1 MVSPNCDQGWRGGVL
16 LLDCDSSG
24 ELGISLRD
32 QLGSATSLEI
42 RLEYELLSEIE
53 TKQERVTSLIER
65 TKPDVAIVAVQKS
78 AMERAGQLFQRII
91 GGDPNI
97 PIVIAI
103 EDMEREDLLRLFEF
117 DRIVDFLTAPF
128 KRLEVQVRIL
138 RILERAQIKQNI
150 VRQVT
155 QKLQLKQLVGQS
167 ITFTEFIVRLAD
179 IAKCDA
185 GVLISGETGTGKELA
200 ARAIHYLSSRSSR
213 PFVPVNCGAIPL
225 ELVESELF
233 GHERGAFT
241 GASTSTV
248 GLVREADSGTL
259 FLDEIASLPLQ
270 AQVKLLRLLQ
280 EKEYRPVGSSKVLKA
295 DVRIIAAS
303 NVDFEDAIPA
313 GKFRQDLYY
322 RLNVLPLKLPPL
334 RERTGDV
341 ALLAR
346 HFLAK
351 YSRDF
356 NKPVS
361 DLSGKALHKLEL
373 YNWPGNVR
381 ELEHV
386 IERAVALCR
395 HDTISA
401 ADILIPAAHDSS
413 CQSSYQELKARVVS
427 DFEKTYIERLLM
439 IHRGNISRAAQA
451 AQKERR
457 TFWGLIRKHR
467 IDVQRFKER
476 SD

>member
-1 MVSPNCDQGWRGGVL
+1 MASLDCVETWRGAVL
-16 LLDCDSSG
+16 LLDCDSSS

-32 QLGSATSLEI
+32 KLGSAASADISLEYKSFAEDA
-42 RLEYELLSEIE
+42 RE
-53 TKQERVTSLIER
+53 ERATDAIER
-65 TKPDVAIVAVQKS
+65 TRPDLVIIAVHKS
-78 AMERAGQLFQRII
+78 SIERACPLFRRII
-91 GGDPNI
+91 VRDPNL
-97 PIVIAI
+97 PIVVAI

-117 DRIVDFLTAPF
+117 DGIVDFIAAPF
-128 KRLEVQVRIL
+128 KQLEIQVRIG
-138 RILERAQIKQNI
+138 RILERAHLRRDM

-155 QKLQLKQLVGQS
+155 QKLQLKQLVGHS
-167 ITFTEFIVRLAD
+167 IAFAESIASLAD

-241 GASTSTV
+241 GASTSTI

-259 FLDEIASLPLQ
+259 FLDEVCSLPLQ

-295 DVRIIAAS
+295 DLRIIAAS
-303 NVDFEDAIPA
+303 NVDFEEAVLA
-313 GKFRQDLYY
+313 GRFRQDLYY
-322 RLNVLPLKLPPL
+322 RLNVLPLKLPAL
-334 RERTGDV
+334 RERAGDV
-341 ALLAR
+341 ALLAK

-351 YSRDF
+351 YSREF
-356 NKPVS
+356 NKQARDFS
-361 DLSGKALHKLEL
+361 RDALYKLEL
-373 YNWPGNVR
+373 YDWPGNVR

-386 IERAVALCR
+386 IERAVALCGQ
-395 HDTISA
+395 DTISGGH
-401 ADILIPAAHDSS
+401 IVIPKVQESVF
-413 CQSSYQELKARVVS
+413 QSSYQEMKARVVS
-427 DFEKTYIERLLM
+427 DFERTYIERLLL

-451 AQKERR
+451 ARKERR
-457 TFWGLIRKHR
+457 TFWELIRKHR
-467 IDVQRFKER
+467 IDVQRFKAQT
-476 SD
+476 D